1 MSEKNRDNKRRWR
14 SISVSFR
21 VSPQESDTINMMVLT
36 SGLTKQDYCTKR
48 LLCED
53 IVVQP
58 NIRIQKYLRD
68 YLVSLTEELK
78 RLEQILAAI
87 ELSAPLRQEQPDFHR
102 CRQVMSV
109 RQAMLSPAKT
119 VPVED
124 SLGKVLAAPSVGCP
138 PAVPIVICGE
148 QIDETALGL
157 LQFYGVEYCTVV
169 EE

>member
-1 MSEKNRDNKRRWR
+1 MSEKNRDDKRRWR

-68 YLVSLTEELK
+68 YLVNLTEELK
-78 RLEQILAAI
+78 RLEQIDQSTDVLENI
-87 ELSAPLRQEQPDFHR
+87 KYLLELIAK
-102 CRQVMSV
+102 
-109 RQAMLSPAKT
+109 LSPTDEGGDAS
-119 VPVED
+119 D
-124 SLGKVLAAPSVGCP
+124 S
-138 PAVPIVICGE
+138 
-148 QIDETALGL
+148 
-157 LQFYGVEYCTVV
+157 
-169 EE
+169 

>member
-1 MSEKNRDNKRRWR
+1 MSEKKYDNKQRWR
-14 SISVSFR
+14 CITVSFR

-78 RLEQILAAI
+78 RL
-87 ELSAPLRQEQPDFHR
+87 
-102 CRQVMSV
+102 
-109 RQAMLSPAKT
+109 K
-119 VPVED
+119 
-124 SLGKVLAAPSVGCP
+124 
-138 PAVPIVICGE
+138 
-148 QIDETALGL
+148 QIDQSTDVLENIKYL
-157 LQFYGVEYCTVV
+157 LEFIEKLSSTDD
-169 EE
+169 

>member
-1 MSEKNRDNKRRWR
+1 MSEKTRDNKRRCR
-14 SISVSFR
+14 SITVGFR

-78 RLEQILAAI
+78 RLEQIDQSTDVLENI
-87 ELSAPLRQEQPDFHR
+87 KYLLELI
-102 CRQVMSV
+102 VK
-109 RQAMLSPAKT
+109 LSPTDEGGDAS
-119 VPVED
+119 D
-124 SLGKVLAAPSVGCP
+124 S
-138 PAVPIVICGE
+138 
-148 QIDETALGL
+148 
-157 LQFYGVEYCTVV
+157 
-169 EE
+169 

>member
-14 SISVSFR
+14 SISVSFH
-21 VSPQESDTINMMVLT
+21 VSPQEADTINMMVLT

-78 RLEQILAAI
+78 RLEQIDQSTDVLENI
-87 ELSAPLRQEQPDFHR
+87 KYLLELI
-102 CRQVMSV
+102 VK
-109 RQAMLSPAKT
+109 LSPTDEGGEAS
-119 VPVED
+119 D
-124 SLGKVLAAPSVGCP
+124 S
-138 PAVPIVICGE
+138 
-148 QIDETALGL
+148 
-157 LQFYGVEYCTVV
+157 
-169 EE
+169 

>member
-78 RLEQILAAI
+78 RLEQIDQSTDVLENI
-87 ELSAPLRQEQPDFHR
+87 KYLLELI
-102 CRQVMSV
+102 VK
-109 RQAMLSPAKT
+109 LSPTDEGGDAS
-119 VPVED
+119 D
-124 SLGKVLAAPSVGCP
+124 S
-138 PAVPIVICGE
+138 
-148 QIDETALGL
+148 
-157 LQFYGVEYCTVV
+157 
-169 EE
+169 